1 MEVLA
6 IQIINTTG
14 LWLILLDV
22 FVWLIIHVAV
32 SYICFK
38 IPLSFFS
45 KDIKWFRIRKWEL
58 KGKIYQRIFNIKRWK
73 GIIPDGGG
81 LFNKGFPK
89 KSLKSSHFEYLKIFL
104 YETKRAELTHWLIIL
119 PVPIFF
125 IWNLWWI
132 GIIMIIYAMIVNIPC
147 ILLQRYNRARIEYLF
162 YR

>member
-1 MEVLA
+1 MEVLK
-6 IQIINTTG
+6 IPVINITNFWITF
-14 LWLILLDV
+14 LNI
-22 FVWLIIHVAV
+22 FVWLIIHVGI
-32 SYICFK
+32 SYMCFK
-38 IPLSFFS
+38 IPLSFFM
-45 KDIKWFRIRKWEL
+45 KDIRWFRVRNWEL

-73 GIIPDGGG
+73 GIIPDGGS

-89 KSLKSSHFEYLKIFL
+89 KSLKNSHFEYLKIFL
-104 YETKRAELTHWLIIL
+104 YETKRAEFTHWLIIL

-132 GIIMIIYAMIVNIPC
+132 GIIMIIYALIVNIPC